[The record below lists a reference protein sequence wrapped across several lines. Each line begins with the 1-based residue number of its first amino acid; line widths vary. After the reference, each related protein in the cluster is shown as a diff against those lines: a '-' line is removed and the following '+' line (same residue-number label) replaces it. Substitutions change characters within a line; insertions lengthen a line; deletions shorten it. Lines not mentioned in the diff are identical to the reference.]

1 MQRILVALGLAWVM
15 VLSVGAAEK
24 KPSVTDPAKADADF
38 KIQGEYAG
46 EIVTPEETIRGG
58 AQIIALGDGKFH
70 GVFYVGGLPGDGW
83 DKSKK
88 KYEADGQLADGVV
101 KFAIEDAN
109 VEIKDGA
116 LTVFATDGK
125 KLGTVQKVMRKSPT
139 MGAKPPQG
147 AVVLFDGTSGSEW
160 QPGKTD
166 GELLCEGQ
174 NSKRKFQ
181 SCTLHIEF
189 MLPYEPFGRGQGR
202 GNSGV
207 YLQGRYEVQVLDSFG
222 LAGKNNEAGG
232 IYTISD
238 PAVNMCFP
246 PLSWQTYDIDYT
258 AAKYDETG
266 KKTANARLTVKH
278 NGVVIQDNVELTK
291 GTTAAPVKEGP
302 EASFIHLQN
311 HGHPVRYR
319 NIWLVEK

>member
-1 MQRILVALGLAWVM
+1 MQRLLGVMGLMCVAMLAI
-15 VLSVGAAEK
+15 GAAK
-24 KPSVTDPAKADADF
+24 QPAVTDPAKADADF
-38 KIQGEYAG
+38 AIQGEYLG
-46 EIVTPEETIRGG
+46 DVVTPEEKIRGG
-58 AQIIALGDGKFH
+58 AQIIALGDGKFR

-88 KYEADGQLADGVV
+88 KYEADGQVANGVV

-109 VEIKDGA
+109 IEIKEGT
-116 LTVFATDGK
+116 LTVFNLDGNK
-125 KLGTVQKVMRKSPT
+125 IGSVQKVMRKSPA
-139 MGAKPPQG
+139 MGIKPPQG
-147 AVVLFDGTSGSEW
+147 AVVLFDGSSGSEW

-181 SCTLHIEF
+181 SGTLHIEF
-189 MLPYEPFGRGQGR
+189 MLPYEPHGRGQGR

-232 IYTISD
+232 IYTVSD

-246 PLSWQTYDIDYT
+246 PLSWQTYDIDFT
-258 AAKYDETG
+258 AAEFADG
-266 KKTANARLTVKH
+266 KKVKNARMTVKH
-278 NGVVIQDNVELTK
+278 NGVVVQDNVEVPK
-291 GTTAAPVKEGP
+291 STTAAPVREGP
-302 EASFIHLQN
+302 EPSFIHLQN
-311 HGHPVRYR
+311 HGHPVRFK
-319 NIWLVEK
+319 NIWFVER